1 MAFITSYN
9 THKIV
14 TRNNFKN
21 VNLSGQVYRFKLYMF
36 SKYEENCLL
45 AIQELMK
52 NPENYFKHIYDP
64 IVINDS
70 KKYVYKEHQPAYH
83 IDKDCKR
90 LHSDFTNFELPQEIK
105 ERGDLEI
112 ERFRKWFSENQ
123 YLLETPDVFVMRL
136 KLAFGISYNP
146 KSIIYENSGFA
157 EVKNYSVEELENK
170 IDFHIKEAGRYFY
183 AEEKNTK
190 ILRAFGKVS
199 GRAFLDIPL
208 EGNYTGYSEY
218 EVKHFL
224 KDYHRKYKLPI
235 RKLLIEY
242 YRIKLNPDLKFAEN
256 YMEVL
261 GFKKCECCKR
271 TEENRY
277 FLNLSENDRWGF
289 LSEKSQENKY
299 KVYSETNQFVEVDD
313 LPF

>member
-9 THKIV
+9 THKII

-36 SKYEENCLL
+36 SKYEENCLI

-90 LHSDFTNFELPQEIK
+90 LHSDFTNFELPEEIK

-208 EGNYTGYSEY
+208 EGNCTGYSEY

-242 YRIKLNPDLKFAEN
+242 YRIKFNPDLKFAEN

-289 LSEKSQENKY
+289 LLEKSHENK
-299 KVYSETNQFVEVDD
+299 KKIYSETNQYAEVND

>member
-1 MAFITSYN
+1 MAYITSYN

-21 VNLSGQVYRFKLYMF
+21 VNFSGQLYRFNIYMF

-52 NPENYFKHIYDP
+52 NPENYFKQIYDP
-64 IVINDS
+64 IVIYDS
-70 KKYVYKEHQPAYH
+70 KKYVFKEHQPAYH
-83 IDKDCKR
+83 TNKSCGK
-90 LHSDFTNFELPQEIK
+90 LHSDFTNFELPNAIIEK
-105 ERGDLEI
+105 GDLEI
-112 ERFRKWFSENQ
+112 ERFRKWFIENK
-123 YLLETPDVFVMRL
+123 YLLQEPDKFVMRL
-136 KLAFGISYNP
+136 ELAFKIKYNP
-146 KSIIYENSGFA
+146 KAINYENSGFDKL
-157 EVKNYSVEELENK
+157 KNYSIQDLENK
-170 IDFHIKEAGRYFY
+170 IDSLIKEAGRYYY
-183 AEEKNTK
+183 ANEKNTK
-190 ILRAFGKVS
+190 ILKTFGKLS
-199 GRAFLDIPL
+199 GIAFLDKPL
-208 EGNYTGYSEY
+208 EGNFTGYSEN
-218 EVKHFL
+218 EVRNFL

-242 YRIKLNPDLKFAEN
+242 YRIKFNPDLKFAEN

-271 TEENRY
+271 DEENRY

-289 LSEKSQENKY
+289 LLDKSQEQK
-299 KVYSETNQFVEVDD
+299 KETNKNTFQYEEVDD

>member
-1 MAFITSYN
+1 MAYITSYN

-21 VNLSGQVYRFKLYMF
+21 VNLSGQVYRFKIYMF

-52 NPENYFKHIYDP
+52 NPENYFKQIYDP
-64 IVINDS
+64 IVVHDS

-83 IDKDCKR
+83 TNKDCKR

-208 EGNYTGYSEY
+208 EGNCTGYSEY

-242 YRIKLNPDLKFAEN
+242 YRIKFNPDLKFAEN

-277 FLNLSENDRWGF
+277 FLNLSENDQWGF
-289 LSEKSQENKY
+289 LKDKSQEQKKEINKNAY
-299 KVYSETNQFVEVDD
+299 QYEEVDD

>member
-21 VNLSGQVYRFKLYMF
+21 VNFAGQVYRFKLYMF

-64 IVINDS
+64 IVIFDS

-83 IDKDCKR
+83 TDKDCKR

-112 ERFRKWFSENQ
+112 ERFRKWFMENK
-123 YLLETPDVFVMRL
+123 YLLEDPEQFVFRL
-136 KLAFGISYNP
+136 EKAFKIKYNP
-146 KSIIYENSGFA
+146 RAINYENSGFDKL
-157 EVKNYSVEELENK
+157 KNYSVEELENK
-170 IDFHIKEAGRYFY
+170 IDSLVKEAGRYFY

-190 ILRAFGKVS
+190 ILKAFGKVS

-208 EGNYTGYSEY
+208 EGNFTGYSED
-218 EVKHFL
+218 EVIEFL
-224 KDYHRKYKLPI
+224 KEYHKKYKLPI

-242 YRIKLNPDLKFAEN
+242 YRIKFNPDLKFAEN

-289 LSEKSQENKY
+289 LLEKSQENKN

>member
-9 THKIV
+9 THKII

-36 SKYEENCLL
+36 SKYEENCLI

-90 LHSDFTNFELPQEIK
+90 LHSDFTNFELPEEIK

-242 YRIKLNPDLKFAEN
+242 YRIKFNPDLKFAEN

-289 LSEKSQENKY
+289 LLEKSQENKKQINNSAY
-299 KVYSETNQFVEVDD
+299 QFEEVYD

>member
-208 EGNYTGYSEY
+208 EGNYTGYSEH

-242 YRIKLNPDLKFAEN
+242 YRIKFNPNLKFAVN

-289 LSEKSQENKY
+289 LSDNSQDKDNVINKNAY
-299 KVYSETNQFVEVDD
+299 QYQEVDD

>member
-1 MAFITSYN
+1 MAYITSYN
-9 THKIV
+9 THKII

-21 VNLSGQVYRFKLYMF
+21 VNLSGQVYKFKIYML

-52 NPENYFKHIYDP
+52 NPENYFKHIYNP
-64 IVINDS
+64 IVVYDS

-83 IDKDCKR
+83 TYQDCSR

-105 ERGDLEI
+105 NRGDVEI
-112 ERFRKWFSENQ
+112 ERFRKWFVENKH
-123 YLLETPDVFVMRL
+123 LLEDPEKFVMRL
-136 KLAFGISYNP
+136 ELAFKIKYNP
-146 KSIIYENSGFA
+146 RAINYENSGFD
-157 EVKNYSVEELENK
+157 ELKNYSIEELESK
-170 IDFHIKEAGRYFY
+170 IDSLIREAGKYYY

-190 ILRAFGKVS
+190 ILKIFGRCS
-199 GRAFLDIPL
+199 GSAFLDKPL
-208 EGNYTGYSEY
+208 EGNYTGYDDF
-218 EVKHFL
+218 EVRNFL
-224 KDYHRKYKLPI
+224 KDYHRKFKLPL

-242 YRIKLNPDLKFAEN
+242 YRIKFNPDLKFAEN
-256 YMEVL
+256 FMEVL

-277 FLNLSENDRWGF
+277 FLNLSENDKWGF
-289 LSEKSQENKY
+289 LLEKSQENKKQINTTY
-299 KVYSETNQFVEVDD
+299 QYEEVDD

>member
-1 MAFITSYN
+1 MAYITSYN

-21 VNLSGQVYRFKLYMF
+21 VNLSGQVYRFKIYMF

-52 NPENYFKHIYDP
+52 NPENYFKQIYDP
-64 IVINDS
+64 IVVHDS

-83 IDKDCKR
+83 TNKDCKR

-123 YLLETPDVFVMRL
+123 HLLETPDVFVMRL
-136 KLAFGISYNP
+136 KFAFGISYNP

-190 ILRAFGKVS
+190 ILRAFGKFS
-199 GRAFLDIPL
+199 GRAFLDIPF
-208 EGNYTGYSEY
+208 EGNYTGYSDDD
-218 EVKHFL
+218 VRDFL
-224 KDYHRKYKLPI
+224 KEYHKKYKLPL

-242 YRIKLNPDLKFAEN
+242 YRIKFNPDLKFAEN
-256 YMEVL
+256 FMEVL

-271 TEENRY
+271 DEENRY

-289 LSEKSQENKY
+289 LLDKSQESKKEIY
-299 KVYSETNQFVEVDD
+299 KETHQYEEVDD

>member
-242 YRIKLNPDLKFAEN
+242 YRIKFNLNLKFAQN

-289 LSEKSQENKY
+289 LLEKSPENKN
-299 KVYSETNQFVEVDD
+299 KVYSETNQLVDVDD

>member
-208 EGNYTGYSEY
+208 EGNFTGYSED
-218 EVKHFL
+218 EVIEFL
-224 KDYHRKYKLPI
+224 KEYHKKYKLPI

-242 YRIKLNPDLKFAEN
+242 YRIKFNPDLKFAEN

-289 LSEKSQENKY
+289 LLEKSQENKN

>member
-52 NPENYFKHIYDP
+52 NPENYFKQIYDP
-64 IVINDS
+64 IVVYDS

-289 LSEKSQENKY
+289 LLEKSQENKN
-299 KVYSETNQFVEVDD
+299 KVYSETNQFVEVDG

>member
-21 VNLSGQVYRFKLYMF
+21 VNLAGQVYRFKLYMF

-64 IVINDS
+64 IVINNS

-83 IDKDCKR
+83 IYKDCKR

-199 GRAFLDIPL
+199 GRAFLDISL
-208 EGNYTGYSEY
+208 EGNCTGYSEY

-224 KDYHRKYKLPI
+224 KDYHRKYKLPL

-242 YRIKLNPDLKFAEN
+242 YRIKFNPDLKFAEN

-277 FLNLSENDRWGF
+277 FLNLSENDQWGF
-289 LSEKSQENKY
+289 LKDKSQEQKKEINKNACQY
-299 KVYSETNQFVEVDD
+299 EEVDD

>member
-9 THKIV
+9 THKII

-36 SKYEENCLL
+36 SKYEENCLI

-90 LHSDFTNFELPQEIK
+90 LHSDFTNFELPEEIK

-123 YLLETPDVFVMRL
+123 YLLETPDIFVMRL

-208 EGNYTGYSEY
+208 EGNCTGYSEY

-242 YRIKLNPDLKFAEN
+242 YRIKFNPDLKFAEN

-289 LSEKSQENKY
+289 LLEKSPENKN
-299 KVYSETNQFVEVDD
+299 KVYSETNQLVDVDD

>member
-21 VNLSGQVYRFKLYMF
+21 VNLAGQVYRFKLYMF

-83 IDKDCKR
+83 TYQDCSR

-112 ERFRKWFSENQ
+112 ERFRKWFLENQ
-123 YLLETPDVFVMRL
+123 YLLETPDIFVMRL

-157 EVKNYSVEELENK
+157 ELDNYSIQELEDK
-170 IDFHIKEAGRYFY
+170 IDFYIKEAGRYFY

-199 GRAFLDIPL
+199 GRGFLDIPL
-208 EGNYTGYSEY
+208 EGNNTGYSDY

-242 YRIKLNPDLKFAEN
+242 YRIKFNPDLKFAEN
-256 YMEVL
+256 YMEVI

-277 FLNLSENDRWGF
+277 FLNLSENDKWGF
-289 LSEKSQENKY
+289 LLEKSQENKKQINTTY
-299 KVYSETNQFVEVDD
+299 QYEEVDD

>member
-1 MAFITSYN
+1 MAYITSYN

-21 VNLSGQVYRFKLYMF
+21 VNLSGQVYKFKIYMLN
-36 SKYEENCLL
+36 KYDENCLL

-52 NPENYFKHIYDP
+52 NPENYFKHIYNP
-64 IVINDS
+64 IVVCDS

-83 IDKDCKR
+83 TDKDCKR

-112 ERFRKWFSENQ
+112 ERFRKWFMENKC
-123 YLLETPDVFVMRL
+123 LLDDPEKFVFRL
-136 KLAFGISYNP
+136 EQAFKIKYNP
-146 KSIIYENSGFA
+146 RAINYENSGFD
-157 EVKNYSVEELENK
+157 ELKNYSVEELETK
-170 IDFHIKEAGRYFY
+170 IDSLIKEAGRYFY
-183 AEEKNTK
+183 ANEKNTK
-190 ILRAFGKVS
+190 ILKIFGKFS
-199 GRAFLDIPL
+199 GIAFLDKPL
-208 EGNYTGYSEY
+208 EGNFTGYSEN
-218 EVKHFL
+218 EVRNFL

-242 YRIKLNPDLKFAEN
+242 YRIKFNPDLKFAEN

-271 TEENRY
+271 DEENRY

-289 LSEKSQENKY
+289 LLDKSQEQKKVTNKNTFQY
-299 KVYSETNQFVEVDD
+299 EEVDD

>member
-1 MAFITSYN
+1 MAYITSYN

-21 VNLSGQVYRFKLYMF
+21 VNLSGQVYRFKIYMF

-52 NPENYFKHIYDP
+52 NPENYFKQIYDP
-64 IVINDS
+64 IVVHDS

-83 IDKDCKR
+83 TNKDCKR

-123 YLLETPDVFVMRL
+123 HLLETPDVFVMRL
-136 KLAFGISYNP
+136 KFAFGISYNP

-183 AEEKNTK
+183 AEKKNTK
-190 ILRAFGKVS
+190 ILRAFGKFS
-199 GRAFLDIPL
+199 GRAFLDIPF
-208 EGNYTGYSEY
+208 EGNYTGYSDDD
-218 EVKHFL
+218 VRDFL
-224 KDYHRKYKLPI
+224 KEYHKKYKLPL

-242 YRIKLNPDLKFAEN
+242 YRIKFNPDLKFAEN
-256 YMEVL
+256 FMEVL

-271 TEENRY
+271 NEENRY

-289 LSEKSQENKY
+289 LLDKSQECKKEIY
-299 KVYSETNQFVEVDD
+299 KEAHQYEEVDD

>member
-1 MAFITSYN
+1 MAYITSYN

-52 NPENYFKHIYDP
+52 NPENFFKQIYDP
-64 IVINDS
+64 IVVHDS

-83 IDKDCKR
+83 TNKDCKR

-208 EGNYTGYSEY
+208 EGNCTGFSEY

-242 YRIKLNPDLKFAEN
+242 YRIKFNPDLKFAEN
-256 YMEVL
+256 LMEVL

-271 TEENRY
+271 DEENRY

-289 LSEKSQENKY
+289 LLDKSQESKKEIY
-299 KVYSETNQFVEVDD
+299 KETHQYEEVDD